1 MISLINFKK
10 IWRIQLNKLLSRGL
24 AGTDTELLSRFQAV
38 SAREALVM
46 MTAALAIG
54 LVCGILA
61 VGLNW
66 SVHSLRL
73 FITELDLGWRVIF
86 FPALGAGIAVF
97 LVRSLMQDSAGHG
110 VSDVIKAM
118 AMGSEALRRRMIYS
132 RFIGSLLTVGS
143 GGSTGLEG
151 PIVSIGGALGSAL
164 GRWLDMNE
172 RHKKLL
178 VGYGAAGAVAGI
190 FNAPLTGLIFSLE
203 IIVGEW
209 TYLTILPT
217 IIAAVSATE
226 VSRLIMGNKIA
237 FTQEIAGFSIVSL
250 LACFALGALTGIISI
265 LFARSLLLWE
275 KIFSKIS
282 LHLWIRA
289 TLGGLSVGV
298 LGYFMPEV
306 LSEGYSVTQ
315 VFLTDTI
322 RPELGFVLLFVLLKF
337 LACGITLGSGGV
349 GGVFAPSLVIGS
361 GVGLAFG
368 MILHLLPLNG
378 IAEDAAF
385 ALAGMAGMVAGVM
398 HGPLTGIFL
407 VMEATSGYSMILPL
421 MLTASSAMVVSSF
434 FEIGSVYTREL
445 IKQGSLIKRG
455 TDRYLLH
462 HLNIVDILDKDFI
475 TISENLLLRDFIDE
489 FKKARRNYFPVLNEE
504 KECVGVVFLD
514 DIRPHLFETNLYDLV
529 TMGSVMRNL
538 PVISL
543 NEPISAALD
552 KFETSKVWSLPV
564 VEGDRFLGMLS
575 KSTLFDHYR
584 RELQIQSI

>member
-1 MISLINFKK
+1 
-10 IWRIQLNKLLSRGL
+10 
-24 AGTDTELLSRFQAV
+24 
-38 SAREALVM
+38 
-46 MTAALAIG
+46 
-54 LVCGILA
+54 
-61 VGLNW
+61 
-66 SVHSLRL
+66 
-73 FITELDLGWRVIF
+73 
-86 FPALGAGIAVF
+86 
-97 LVRSLMQDSAGHG
+97 
-110 VSDVIKAM
+110 
-118 AMGSEALRRRMIYS
+118 MIYS
-132 RFIGSLLTVGS
+132 RFFGSLLTVGS

-203 IIVGEW
+203 IIIGEW

-237 FTQEIAGFSIVSL
+237 FTQEIAGFSIASL

-275 KIFSKIS
+275 KFFSKIS

-289 TLGGLSVGV
+289 AIGGLSVGV

-306 LSEGYSVTQ
+306 LSEGYSATQ

-378 IAEDAAF
+378 VAEDAAF

-434 FEIGSVYTREL
+434 FEIGSVYTQEL

-475 TISENLLLRDFIDE
+475 TIRENLLLRDFIDE

>member
-1 MISLINFKK
+1 MINFKK
-10 IWRIQLNKLLSRGL
+10 LWRRQLNKFLSRGL

-73 FITELDLGWRVIF
+73 FITELDLGWRAIF
-86 FPALGAGIAVF
+86 FPALGAGIAIF
-97 LVRSLMQDSAGHG
+97 LVRSLMHDSAGHG

-118 AMGSEALRRRMIYS
+118 VMGSEALRRRMIYS
-132 RFIGSLLTVGS
+132 RFFGSLLTVGS

-203 IIVGEW
+203 IIIGEW

-237 FTQEIAGFSIVSL
+237 FTQEIAGFSIASL
-250 LACFALGALTGIISI
+250 LACLALGALTGIISV

-306 LSEGYSVTQ
+306 LSEGYSATQ
-315 VFLTDTI
+315 VFLTGSI

-378 IAEDAAF
+378 VAEDAAF

-434 FEIGSVYTREL
+434 FEIGSVYTQEL

-475 TISENLLLRDFIDE
+475 TIRENLLLRDFIDE

-504 KECVGVVFLD
+504 NKCVGVVFLD

>member
-1 MISLINFKK
+1 
-10 IWRIQLNKLLSRGL
+10 
-24 AGTDTELLSRFQAV
+24 
-38 SAREALVM
+38 M

-73 FITELDLGWRVIF
+73 FITELDLGWRAIF
-86 FPALGAGIAVF
+86 FPALGAGIAIF
-97 LVRSLMQDSAGHG
+97 LVRSLMHDSAGHG

-118 AMGSEALRRRMIYS
+118 VMGSEALRRRMIYS
-132 RFIGSLLTVGS
+132 RFFGSLLTVGS

-203 IIVGEW
+203 IIIGEW

-237 FTQEIAGFSIVSL
+237 FTQEIAGFSIASL
-250 LACFALGALTGIISI
+250 LACFALGALTGIVSI

-275 KIFSKIS
+275 KFFSKIS

-289 TLGGLSVGV
+289 TIGGLSVGV
-298 LGYFMPEV
+298 IGYFMPEV
-306 LSEGYSVTQ
+306 LSEGYSTTQ

-378 IAEDAAF
+378 VAEDAAF

-434 FEIGSVYTREL
+434 FEIGSVYTQEL

-475 TISENLLLRDFIDE
+475 TIRENLLLRDFIDE

>member
-1 MISLINFKK
+1 MNNFKK
-10 IWRIQLNKLLSRGL
+10 HWQRKLNKFLSRGL
-24 AGTDTELLSRFQAV
+24 AGSDTDLLSRYQAV
-38 SAREALVM
+38 SAREAVVM

-54 LVCGILA
+54 LGCGVLA

-73 FITELDLGWRVIF
+73 FISDLDLGWRAIF

-97 LVRSLMQDSAGHG
+97 LVRSLMHDSAGHG
-110 VSDVIKAM
+110 VSDVIKAI
-118 AMGSEALRRRMIYS
+118 AMGSEGLRRRMIFS
-132 RFIGSLLTVGS
+132 RFFGSFLTVGS

-151 PIVSIGGALGSAL
+151 PIVSIGAALGSTL
-164 GRWLDMNE
+164 GRWLNMNE
-172 RHKKLL
+172 RHKTLL

-203 IIVGEW
+203 IIIGEW

-226 VSRLIMGNKIA
+226 LSRWITGNKIV
-237 FTQEIAGFSIVSL
+237 FFQEIAGFSLTSL
-250 LACFALGALTGIISI
+250 LACFVLGALTGVISI

-275 KIFSKIS
+275 KFFTKVS
-282 LHLWIRA
+282 LHHWIRA
-289 TLGGLSVGV
+289 AIGGLFVGTLGF
-298 LGYFMPEV
+298 FMPEV
-306 LSEGYSVTQ
+306 LSEGYSATQ
-315 VFLTDTI
+315 VFLTDSI
-322 RPELGFVLLFVLLKF
+322 RPELAFVLLFVLLKF
-337 LACGITLGSGGV
+337 LACGMTLGSGGI

-368 MILHLLPLNG
+368 MIMHSLPLDG
-378 IAEDAAF
+378 VAEAAAF

-407 VMEATSGYSMILPL
+407 VMEVTRGYSMILPL

-434 FEIGSVYTREL
+434 FEIGSVYTQDL

-462 HLNIVDILDKDFI
+462 HLNIGDILDKDFI
-475 TISENLLLRDFIDE
+475 TIREDLLLRNFIEE
-489 FKKARRNYFPVLNEE
+489 FKKARRNYFPVLN
-504 KECVGVVFLD
+504 KENKCVGVVFLD
-514 DIRPHLFETNLYDLV
+514 DIRPHLFDRSLYDLV

-538 PVISL
+538 PLISL

-552 KFETSKVWSLPV
+552 KFETSKAWSLPV
-564 VEGDRFLGMLS
+564 VEGDQFLGMLS

>member
-1 MISLINFKK
+1 
-10 IWRIQLNKLLSRGL
+10 
-24 AGTDTELLSRFQAV
+24 
-38 SAREALVM
+38 M
-46 MTAALAIG
+46 MTVALAIG
-54 LVCGILA
+54 LVCGTLA

-73 FITELDLGWRVIF
+73 FITELDLGWRAIF
-86 FPALGAGIAVF
+86 FPALGAGIAIF
-97 LVRSLMQDSAGHG
+97 LVRSLMHDSAGHG

-118 AMGSEALRRRMIYS
+118 VMGSEELRRRMIYS
-132 RFIGSLLTVGS
+132 RFFGSLLTVGS

-203 IIVGEW
+203 IIIGEW

-237 FTQEIAGFSIVSL
+237 FTQEIAGFSIASL

-275 KIFSKIS
+275 KFFSKIS

-289 TLGGLSVGV
+289 TIGGLSVGV
-298 LGYFMPEV
+298 IGYFMPEI
-306 LSEGYSVTQ
+306 LSEGYSTTQ

-378 IAEDAAF
+378 VAEDAAF

-475 TISENLLLRDFIDE
+475 TIRENLLLRDFIDE

>member
-1 MISLINFKK
+1 MNNFKK
-10 IWRIQLNKLLSRGL
+10 HWQRKLNKFLSRSLAGSDTDLLSRY
-24 AGTDTELLSRFQAV
+24 QAV
-38 SAREALVM
+38 SAREAVVM
-46 MTAALAIG
+46 MTVALVIG
-54 LVCGILA
+54 LGCGVLA

-73 FITELDLGWRVIF
+73 FISDLDLGWQAIF

-97 LVRSLMQDSAGHG
+97 FVRSLMHDSAGHG
-110 VSDVIKAM
+110 VSDVIKAI
-118 AMGSEALRRRMIYS
+118 AMGSEGLRRRMIFS
-132 RFIGSLLTVGS
+132 RFFGSFLTVGS

-151 PIVSIGGALGSAL
+151 PIVSIGAALGSTL
-164 GRWLDMNE
+164 GRWLNMNE

-203 IIVGEW
+203 IIIGEW

-226 VSRLIMGNKIA
+226 LSRWITGNKIA
-237 FTQEIAGFSIVSL
+237 FFQEIAGFSLTSL
-250 LACFALGALTGIISI
+250 LACFVLGAVTGVISI
-265 LFARSLLLWE
+265 LFSRSLLLWE
-275 KIFSKIS
+275 KFFTKVS
-282 LHLWIRA
+282 LHHWIRA
-289 TLGGLSVGV
+289 AIGGLFVGT

-306 LSEGYSVTQ
+306 LSEGYSATQ
-315 VFLTDTI
+315 VFLTDSI
-322 RPELGFVLLFVLLKF
+322 RPELAFVLLFVLLKF
-337 LACGITLGSGGV
+337 LACGMTLGSGGI

-368 MILHLLPLNG
+368 MIMHSLPLDG
-378 IAEDAAF
+378 VAEDAAF

-407 VMEATSGYSMILPL
+407 VMEVTRGYSMILPL

-434 FEIGSVYTREL
+434 FEIGSVYTQDL

-462 HLNIVDILDKDFI
+462 HLNIGDILDKDFI
-475 TISENLLLRDFIDE
+475 TIREDLLLRNFIEE
-489 FKKARRNYFPVLNEE
+489 FKKARRNYFPVLNNEN
-504 KECVGVVFLD
+504 KCVGVVFLD
-514 DIRPHLFETNLYDLV
+514 DIRPHLFDISLYDLV

-538 PVISL
+538 PLISL

-552 KFETSKVWSLPV
+552 KFETSKAWSLPV
-564 VEGDRFLGMLS
+564 VEGDQFLGMLS

>member
-1 MISLINFKK
+1 MM
-10 IWRIQLNKLLSRGL
+10 
-24 AGTDTELLSRFQAV
+24 TV
-38 SAREALVM
+38 ALV
-46 MTAALAIG
+46 IG
-54 LVCGILA
+54 LGCGVLA

-73 FITELDLGWRVIF
+73 FISDLDLGWQSIF

-97 LVRSLMQDSAGHG
+97 LVRSLMHDSAGHG
-110 VSDVIKAM
+110 VSDVIKAI
-118 AMGSEALRRRMIYS
+118 AMGSEGLRRRMIFS
-132 RFIGSLLTVGS
+132 RFFGSFLTVGS

-151 PIVSIGGALGSAL
+151 PIVSIGAALGSTL
-164 GRWLDMNE
+164 GRWLNMNE

-203 IIVGEW
+203 IIIGEW

-226 VSRLIMGNKIA
+226 LSRWITGNKIA
-237 FTQEIAGFSIVSL
+237 FFQEIAGFSLTSL
-250 LACFALGALTGIISI
+250 LACFVLGAVTGVISI
-265 LFARSLLLWE
+265 LFTRSLLLWE
-275 KIFSKIS
+275 KFFTKVS
-282 LHLWIRA
+282 LHHWIRA
-289 TLGGLSVGV
+289 AIGGLFVGT

-306 LSEGYSVTQ
+306 LSEGYSATQ
-315 VFLTDTI
+315 VFLTDSI
-322 RPELGFVLLFVLLKF
+322 RPELAFVLLFVLLKF
-337 LACGITLGSGGV
+337 LACGMTLGSGGI

-368 MILHLLPLNG
+368 MIMHSLPLDG
-378 IAEDAAF
+378 VAEDAAF

-407 VMEATSGYSMILPL
+407 VMEVTRGYSMILPL

-434 FEIGSVYTREL
+434 FEIGSVYTQDL

-462 HLNIVDILDKDFI
+462 HLNIGDILDKDFI
-475 TISENLLLRDFIDE
+475 TIREDLLLRNFIEE
-489 FKKARRNYFPVLNEE
+489 FKKARRNYFPVLNNEN
-504 KECVGVVFLD
+504 KCVGVVFLD
-514 DIRPHLFETNLYDLV
+514 DIRPHLFDISLYDLV

-538 PVISL
+538 PLISL

-552 KFETSKVWSLPV
+552 KFETSKAWSLPV
-564 VEGDRFLGMLS
+564 VEGDQFLGMLS

>member
-1 MISLINFKK
+1 MNNFKK
-10 IWRIQLNKLLSRGL
+10 HWQRKLNKFLSRGL
-24 AGTDTELLSRFQAV
+24 AGSDTDLLSRYQAV
-38 SAREALVM
+38 SAREAVVM

-54 LVCGILA
+54 LGCGVLA

-73 FITELDLGWRVIF
+73 FISDLDLGWRAIF

-97 LVRSLMQDSAGHG
+97 LVRSLMHDSAGHG
-110 VSDVIKAM
+110 VSDVIKAI
-118 AMGSEALRRRMIYS
+118 AMGSEGLRRRMIFS
-132 RFIGSLLTVGS
+132 RFFGSFLTVGS

-151 PIVSIGGALGSAL
+151 PIVSIGAALGSTL
-164 GRWLDMNE
+164 GRWLNMNE

-203 IIVGEW
+203 IIIGEW

-226 VSRLIMGNKIA
+226 LSRWITGNKIA
-237 FTQEIAGFSIVSL
+237 FFQEIAGFSLTSL
-250 LACFALGALTGIISI
+250 LACFVLGALTGVISI

-275 KIFSKIS
+275 KFFTKVS
-282 LHLWIRA
+282 LHHWIRA
-289 TLGGLSVGV
+289 AIGGLFVGTLGF
-298 LGYFMPEV
+298 FMPEV
-306 LSEGYSVTQ
+306 LSEGYSATQ
-315 VFLTDTI
+315 VFLTDSI
-322 RPELGFVLLFVLLKF
+322 RPELAFVLLFVLLKF
-337 LACGITLGSGGV
+337 LACGMTLGSGGI

-368 MILHLLPLNG
+368 MIMHSLPLDG
-378 IAEDAAF
+378 VAEDAAF

-407 VMEATSGYSMILPL
+407 VMEVTRGYSMILPL

-434 FEIGSVYTREL
+434 FEIGSVYTQDL

-462 HLNIVDILDKDFI
+462 HLNIGDILDKDFI
-475 TISENLLLRDFIDE
+475 TIREDLLLRNFIEE
-489 FKKARRNYFPVLNEE
+489 FKKARRNYFPVLNKE
-504 KECVGVVFLD
+504 KKCVGVVFLD
-514 DIRPHLFETNLYDLV
+514 DIRPHLFDRSLYDLV

-538 PVISL
+538 PLISL

-552 KFETSKVWSLPV
+552 KFETSKAWSLPV
-564 VEGDRFLGMLS
+564 VEGDQFLGMLS

>member
-1 MISLINFKK
+1 
-10 IWRIQLNKLLSRGL
+10 
-24 AGTDTELLSRFQAV
+24 
-38 SAREALVM
+38 
-46 MTAALAIG
+46 
-54 LVCGILA
+54 
-61 VGLNW
+61 
-66 SVHSLRL
+66 
-73 FITELDLGWRVIF
+73 
-86 FPALGAGIAVF
+86 
-97 LVRSLMQDSAGHG
+97 
-110 VSDVIKAM
+110 
-118 AMGSEALRRRMIYS
+118 
-132 RFIGSLLTVGS
+132 
-143 GGSTGLEG
+143 
-151 PIVSIGGALGSAL
+151 
-164 GRWLDMNE
+164 
-172 RHKKLL
+172 
-178 VGYGAAGAVAGI
+178 
-190 FNAPLTGLIFSLE
+190 
-203 IIVGEW
+203 
-209 TYLTILPT
+209 
-217 IIAAVSATE
+217 
-226 VSRLIMGNKIA
+226 
-237 FTQEIAGFSIVSL
+237 
-250 LACFALGALTGIISI
+250 
-265 LFARSLLLWE
+265 
-275 KIFSKIS
+275 
-282 LHLWIRA
+282 
-289 TLGGLSVGV
+289 
-298 LGYFMPEV
+298 
-306 LSEGYSVTQ
+306 VTQ
-315 VFLTDTI
+315 VFLTDTV

-434 FEIGSVYTREL
+434 FEVGSVYTQEL

-475 TISENLLLRDFIDE
+475 TIRENLLLRDFIDE

-543 NEPISAALD
+543 NEPINAALD
-552 KFETSKVWSLPV
+552 KFETSRVWSLPV

>member
-1 MISLINFKK
+1 LNNFKK
-10 IWRIQLNKLLSRGL
+10 HWQRKLNKFLSRGL
-24 AGTDTELLSRFQAV
+24 AGSDTDLLSRYQAV
-38 SAREALVM
+38 SAREAVVM
-46 MTAALAIG
+46 MTVALVIG
-54 LVCGILA
+54 LGCGVLA

-73 FITELDLGWRVIF
+73 FISDLDLGWRSIF

-97 LVRSLMQDSAGHG
+97 LVRSLMHDSAGHG
-110 VSDVIKAM
+110 VSDVIKAI
-118 AMGSEALRRRMIYS
+118 AIGSEGLRRRMIFS
-132 RFIGSLLTVGS
+132 RFFGSFLTVGS

-151 PIVSIGGALGSAL
+151 PIVSIGAALGSTL
-164 GRWLDMNE
+164 GRWLNMNE

-203 IIVGEW
+203 IIIGEW

-226 VSRLIMGNKIA
+226 LSRWITGNKIA
-237 FTQEIAGFSIVSL
+237 FFQEIAGFSLTSL
-250 LACFALGALTGIISI
+250 LACFVLGALTGVISI
-265 LFARSLLLWE
+265 LFTRSLLLWE
-275 KIFSKIS
+275 KFFTKVS
-282 LHLWIRA
+282 LHHWIRA
-289 TLGGLSVGV
+289 AIGGLFVGTLGF
-298 LGYFMPEV
+298 FMPEV
-306 LSEGYSVTQ
+306 LSEGYSATQ
-315 VFLTDTI
+315 VFLTDSI
-322 RPELGFVLLFVLLKF
+322 RPELAFVLLFVLLKF
-337 LACGITLGSGGV
+337 LACGMTLGSGGI

-368 MILHLLPLNG
+368 MIMHSLPLDG
-378 IAEDAAF
+378 VAEDAAF

-407 VMEATSGYSMILPL
+407 VMEVTRGYSMILPL

-434 FEIGSVYTREL
+434 FEIGSVYTQDL

-462 HLNIVDILDKDFI
+462 HLNIGDILDKDFI
-475 TISENLLLRDFIDE
+475 TIREDLLLRNFIEE
-489 FKKARRNYFPVLNEE
+489 FKKARRNYFPVLNKE
-504 KECVGVVFLD
+504 KKCVGVVFLD
-514 DIRPHLFETNLYDLV
+514 DIRPHLFDRSLYDLV

-538 PVISL
+538 PLISL

-552 KFETSKVWSLPV
+552 KFETSKAWSLPV
-564 VEGDRFLGMLS
+564 VEGDQFLGMLS

>member
-1 MISLINFKK
+1 MINFKK
-10 IWRIQLNKLLSRGL
+10 LWRRQLNKFLSRGL

-73 FITELDLGWRVIF
+73 FITELDLGWRAIF
-86 FPALGAGIAVF
+86 FPALGAGIAIF
-97 LVRSLMQDSAGHG
+97 LVRSLMHDSAGHG

-132 RFIGSLLTVGS
+132 RFFGSLLTVGS

-203 IIVGEW
+203 IIIGEW

-237 FTQEIAGFSIVSL
+237 FTQEIAGFSIASL

-275 KIFSKIS
+275 KFFSKIS

-289 TLGGLSVGV
+289 TIGGLSVGV

-306 LSEGYSVTQ
+306 LSEGYSTTQ

-378 IAEDAAF
+378 VAEDAAF

-434 FEIGSVYTREL
+434 FEIGSVYTQEL

-475 TISENLLLRDFIDE
+475 TIRENLLLRDFIDE

>member
-1 MISLINFKK
+1 M
-10 IWRIQLNKLLSRGL
+10 
-24 AGTDTELLSRFQAV
+24 
-38 SAREALVM
+38 
-46 MTAALAIG
+46 
-54 LVCGILA
+54 
-61 VGLNW
+61 
-66 SVHSLRL
+66 
-73 FITELDLGWRVIF
+73 
-86 FPALGAGIAVF
+86 
-97 LVRSLMQDSAGHG
+97 
-110 VSDVIKAM
+110 
-118 AMGSEALRRRMIYS
+118 
-132 RFIGSLLTVGS
+132 
-143 GGSTGLEG
+143 
-151 PIVSIGGALGSAL
+151 
-164 GRWLDMNE
+164 
-172 RHKKLL
+172 
-178 VGYGAAGAVAGI
+178 
-190 FNAPLTGLIFSLE
+190 
-203 IIVGEW
+203 
-209 TYLTILPT
+209 
-217 IIAAVSATE
+217 
-226 VSRLIMGNKIA
+226 
-237 FTQEIAGFSIVSL
+237 
-250 LACFALGALTGIISI
+250 
-265 LFARSLLLWE
+265 
-275 KIFSKIS
+275 
-282 LHLWIRA
+282 
-289 TLGGLSVGV
+289 GV

-306 LSEGYSVTQ
+306 LSEGYSATQ

-349 GGVFAPSLVIGS
+349 GGVFAPCLVIGS

-434 FEIGSVYTREL
+434 FEIGSVYTQEL

-475 TISENLLLRDFIDE
+475 TIRENLLLRDFIDE

-543 NEPISAALD
+543 NEPISVALD

>member
-1 MISLINFKK
+1 MINFKK
-10 IWRIQLNKLLSRGL
+10 LWRIQLNKLLSRGL
-24 AGTDTELLSRFQAV
+24 AGTDAELLSRFQAV

-73 FITELDLGWRVIF
+73 FITELDLGWRAIF
-86 FPALGAGIAVF
+86 FPALGAGIAIF
-97 LVRSLMQDSAGHG
+97 LVRSLMHDSAGHG

-132 RFIGSLLTVGS
+132 RFFGSLLTVGS

-203 IIVGEW
+203 IIIGEW

-237 FTQEIAGFSIVSL
+237 FTQEIAGFSIASL

-275 KIFSKIS
+275 KFFSKIS

-289 TLGGLSVGV
+289 TIGGLSVGV

-434 FEIGSVYTREL
+434 FEIGSVYTQEL

-475 TISENLLLRDFIDE
+475 TIRENLLLRDFIDE

>member
-1 MISLINFKK
+1 MNNFKK
-10 IWRIQLNKLLSRGL
+10 HWQRKLNKFLSRGL
-24 AGTDTELLSRFQAV
+24 AGSDTDLLSRYQAV
-38 SAREALVM
+38 SAREAVVM

-54 LVCGILA
+54 LGCGVLA

-73 FITELDLGWRVIF
+73 FISDLDLGWRVVF

-97 LVRSLMQDSAGHG
+97 LVRSLMHDSAGHG
-110 VSDVIKAM
+110 VSDVIKAI
-118 AMGSEALRRRMIYS
+118 AMGSEGLRRRMIFS
-132 RFIGSLLTVGS
+132 RFFGSFLTVGS

-151 PIVSIGGALGSAL
+151 PIVCIGAALGSTL
-164 GRWLDMNE
+164 GRWLNMNE

-203 IIVGEW
+203 IIIGEW

-226 VSRLIMGNKIA
+226 LSRWITGNKIA
-237 FTQEIAGFSIVSL
+237 FFQEIAGFSLTSL
-250 LACFALGALTGIISI
+250 LACFVLGALTGVISI

-275 KIFSKIS
+275 KFFTKVS
-282 LHLWIRA
+282 LHHSIRA
-289 TLGGLSVGV
+289 AIGGLFVGTLGF
-298 LGYFMPEV
+298 FMPEV
-306 LSEGYSVTQ
+306 LSEGYSATQ
-315 VFLTDTI
+315 VFLTDSI
-322 RPELGFVLLFVLLKF
+322 RPELAFVLLFVLLKF
-337 LACGITLGSGGV
+337 LACGMTLGSGGI

-368 MILHLLPLNG
+368 MIMHSLPLDG
-378 IAEDAAF
+378 VAEDAAF

-407 VMEATSGYSMILPL
+407 VMEVTRGYSMILPL

-434 FEIGSVYTREL
+434 FEIGSVYTQDL

-462 HLNIVDILDKDFI
+462 HLNIGDILDKDFI
-475 TISENLLLRDFIDE
+475 TIREDMLLRNFIEE
-489 FKKARRNYFPVLNEE
+489 FKKARRNYFPVLN
-504 KECVGVVFLD
+504 KENKCVGVVFLD
-514 DIRPHLFETNLYDLV
+514 DIRPHLFDRSLYDLV
-529 TMGSVMRNL
+529 TMGSVMCNL
-538 PVISL
+538 PLISL
-543 NEPISAALD
+543 NEPVSAALD
-552 KFETSKVWSLPV
+552 KFETSKAWSLPV
-564 VEGDRFLGMLS
+564 VEGDKFLGMLS

>member
-1 MISLINFKK
+1 MINFKK
-10 IWRIQLNKLLSRGL
+10 LWRRQLNKFLSRGL
-24 AGTDTELLSRFQAV
+24 AGTDAELLSRFQAG

-73 FITELDLGWRVIF
+73 FITELDLGWRAIF
-86 FPALGAGIAVF
+86 FPALGAGIAIF
-97 LVRSLMQDSAGHG
+97 LVRSLMHDSAGHG

-118 AMGSEALRRRMIYS
+118 AMGSETLRRRMIYS
-132 RFIGSLLTVGS
+132 RFFGSLLTVGS

-203 IIVGEW
+203 IIIGEW

-237 FTQEIAGFSIVSL
+237 FTQEIAGFSIASL

-275 KIFSKIS
+275 KFFSKIS

-289 TLGGLSVGV
+289 TIGGLSVGV
-298 LGYFMPEV
+298 IGYFMPEI
-306 LSEGYSVTQ
+306 LSEGYSTTQ

-378 IAEDAAF
+378 VAEDAAF

-434 FEIGSVYTREL
+434 FEIGSVYTQEL

-475 TISENLLLRDFIDE
+475 TIRENLLLRDFIDE

>member
-1 MISLINFKK
+1 
-10 IWRIQLNKLLSRGL
+10 
-24 AGTDTELLSRFQAV
+24 
-38 SAREALVM
+38 M

-54 LVCGILA
+54 LGCGVLA

-73 FITELDLGWRVIF
+73 FISDLDLGWRVIF

-110 VSDVIKAM
+110 VSDVIKAI
-118 AMGSEALRRRMIYS
+118 AMGSEGLRRRMIFS
-132 RFIGSLLTVGS
+132 RFFGSFLTVGS

-151 PIVSIGGALGSAL
+151 PIVSIGAALGSTL
-164 GRWLDMNE
+164 GRWLNMNE

-203 IIVGEW
+203 IIIGEW

-226 VSRLIMGNKIA
+226 LSRWITGNKIA
-237 FTQEIAGFSIVSL
+237 FFQEIAGFSLTSL
-250 LACFALGALTGIISI
+250 LACFVLGALTGVISI
-265 LFARSLLLWE
+265 LFTRSLLLWE
-275 KIFSKIS
+275 KFFTKVS
-282 LHLWIRA
+282 LHHWIRA
-289 TLGGLSVGV
+289 AIGGLLVGTLGF
-298 LGYFMPEV
+298 FMPEV
-306 LSEGYSVTQ
+306 LSEGYSATQ
-315 VFLTDTI
+315 VFLTDSI
-322 RPELGFVLLFVLLKF
+322 RPELAFVLLFVLLKF
-337 LACGITLGSGGV
+337 LACGMTLVSGGI

-368 MILHLLPLNG
+368 MIMHSLPLDG
-378 IAEDAAF
+378 VAEDAAF

-407 VMEATSGYSMILPL
+407 VMEVTRGYSMILPL

-434 FEIGSVYTREL
+434 FEIGSVYTQDL

-462 HLNIVDILDKDFI
+462 HLNIGDILDKDFI
-475 TISENLLLRDFIDE
+475 TIREDLLLRNFIEE
-489 FKKARRNYFPVLNEE
+489 FKKTRRNYFPVLNKE
-504 KECVGVVFLD
+504 KKCVGVVFLD
-514 DIRPHLFETNLYDLV
+514 AIRPHLFDRSLYDLV

-538 PVISL
+538 PLISL

-552 KFETSKVWSLPV
+552 KFETSKAWSLPV
-564 VEGDRFLGMLS
+564 VEGDQFLGMLS

>member
-1 MISLINFKK
+1 MINFKK
-10 IWRIQLNKLLSRGL
+10 LWRRQLNKFLSRGL
-24 AGTDTELLSRFQAV
+24 AGTDAELLSRFQAV

-73 FITELDLGWRVIF
+73 FITELDLGWRAIF
-86 FPALGAGIAVF
+86 FPALGAGIAIF
-97 LVRSLMQDSAGHG
+97 LVRSLMHDSAGHG

-118 AMGSEALRRRMIYS
+118 AMGSETLRRRMIYS
-132 RFIGSLLTVGS
+132 RFFGSLLTVGS

-203 IIVGEW
+203 IIIGEW

-237 FTQEIAGFSIVSL
+237 FIHEIAGFSITSL

-275 KIFSKIS
+275 KFFSKIS

-289 TLGGLSVGV
+289 TIGGLTVGV
-298 LGYFMPEV
+298 IGYFMPEV
-306 LSEGYSVTQ
+306 LSEGYSTTQ

-434 FEIGSVYTREL
+434 FEIGSVYTQEL

-475 TISENLLLRDFIDE
+475 TIRENLLLRDFIDE

-564 VEGDRFLGMLS
+564 VDGDRFLGMLS

>member
-1 MISLINFKK
+1 MINFKK
-10 IWRIQLNKLLSRGL
+10 LWRRQLNKFLSRGL

-73 FITELDLGWRVIF
+73 FITELDLGWRAIF
-86 FPALGAGIAVF
+86 FPALGAGIAIF
-97 LVRSLMQDSAGHG
+97 LVRSLMHDSAGHG

-132 RFIGSLLTVGS
+132 RFFGSLLTVGS

-203 IIVGEW
+203 IIIGEW

-237 FTQEIAGFSIVSL
+237 FTQEIAGFSIASL

-275 KIFSKIS
+275 KFFSKIS

-289 TLGGLSVGV
+289 TIGGLSVGV

-306 LSEGYSVTQ
+306 LSEGYSTTQ

-434 FEIGSVYTREL
+434 FEIGSVYTQEL

-475 TISENLLLRDFIDE
+475 TIRENLLLRDFIDE

-552 KFETSKVWSLPV
+552 KFETSKAWSLPV

>member
-1 MISLINFKK
+1 MINFKK
-10 IWRIQLNKLLSRGL
+10 LWRRQLNKFLSRGL
-24 AGTDTELLSRFQAV
+24 AGTDAELLSRFQAV

-73 FITELDLGWRVIF
+73 FITELDLGWRAIF
-86 FPALGAGIAVF
+86 FPALGAGIAIF
-97 LVRSLMQDSAGHG
+97 LVRSLMHDSAGHG

-132 RFIGSLLTVGS
+132 RFFGSLLTVGS

-203 IIVGEW
+203 IIIGEW

-237 FTQEIAGFSIVSL
+237 FTQEIAGFSIASL

-275 KIFSKIS
+275 KFFSKIS

-289 TLGGLSVGV
+289 TIGGLSVGV
-298 LGYFMPEV
+298 IGYFMPEV

-378 IAEDAAF
+378 VAEDAAF

-434 FEIGSVYTREL
+434 FEIGSVYTQEL

-475 TISENLLLRDFIDE
+475 TIRENLLLRDFIDE

>member
-1 MISLINFKK
+1 MINFKK
-10 IWRIQLNKLLSRGL
+10 LWRRQLNKFLSRGL
-24 AGTDTELLSRFQAV
+24 AGTDAELLSRFQAV

-73 FITELDLGWRVIF
+73 FITELDLGWRAIF
-86 FPALGAGIAVF
+86 FPALGAGIAIF
-97 LVRSLMQDSAGHG
+97 LVRSLMHDSAGHG

-118 AMGSEALRRRMIYS
+118 VMGSEALRRRMIYS
-132 RFIGSLLTVGS
+132 RFFGSLLTVGS

-203 IIVGEW
+203 IIIGEW

-275 KIFSKIS
+275 KFFSKIS

-289 TLGGLSVGV
+289 TIGGLSVGV

-434 FEIGSVYTREL
+434 FEIGSVYTQEL

-475 TISENLLLRDFIDE
+475 TIRENLLLRDFIDE

>member
-1 MISLINFKK
+1 MINFKK
-10 IWRIQLNKLLSRGL
+10 LWRRQLNKFLSRGL
-24 AGTDTELLSRFQAV
+24 AGTDAELLSRFQAV

-73 FITELDLGWRVIF
+73 FITELDLGWRAIF
-86 FPALGAGIAVF
+86 FPALGAGIAIF
-97 LVRSLMQDSAGHG
+97 LVRSLMHDSAGHG
-110 VSDVIKAM
+110 VSDVIKAI
-118 AMGSEALRRRMIYS
+118 AMGSEVLKRRMIYS
-132 RFIGSLLTVGS
+132 RFFGSLLTVGS

-203 IIVGEW
+203 IIIGEW

-275 KIFSKIS
+275 KFFSKIS

-289 TLGGLSVGV
+289 TIGGLSVGV

-306 LSEGYSVTQ
+306 LSEGYSATQ

-434 FEIGSVYTREL
+434 FEIGSVYTQEL

-475 TISENLLLRDFIDE
+475 TIRENLLLRDFIDE

>member
-1 MISLINFKK
+1 MINFKK
-10 IWRIQLNKLLSRGL
+10 LWRRQLNKFLSRGL

-73 FITELDLGWRVIF
+73 FITELDLGWRAIF
-86 FPALGAGIAVF
+86 FPALGAGIAIF
-97 LVRSLMQDSAGHG
+97 LVRSLMHDSAGHG

-118 AMGSEALRRRMIYS
+118 AMGSETLRRRMIYS
-132 RFIGSLLTVGS
+132 RFFGSLLTVGS

-151 PIVSIGGALGSAL
+151 PIVSIGGAFGSAL

-203 IIVGEW
+203 IIIGEW

-275 KIFSKIS
+275 KFFSKIS

-289 TLGGLSVGV
+289 TIGGLSVGV

-315 VFLTDTI
+315 AFLTDTI

-337 LACGITLGSGGV
+337 IACGITLGSGGV

-407 VMEATSGYSMILPL
+407 VMESTSGYSMILPL

-434 FEIGSVYTREL
+434 FEIGSVYTQEL

-475 TISENLLLRDFIDE
+475 TIRENLLLRDFVDE

-564 VEGDRFLGMLS
+564 VDGDRFLGMLS

>member
-1 MISLINFKK
+1 LKNFKK
-10 IWRIQLNKLLSRGL
+10 IWRRQLNKFLSRGFVGND
-24 AGTDTELLSRFQAV
+24 ANLLSRFQAV
-38 SAREALVM
+38 SAREAVVM
-46 MTAALAIG
+46 MTAALGIG
-54 LVCGILA
+54 LICGILA

-66 SVHSLRL
+66 SVHNLRL
-73 FITELDLGWRVIF
+73 FIAELDLGWRSIF
-86 FPALGAGIAVF
+86 FPSIGAGIAIF
-97 LVRSLMQDSAGHG
+97 LVRHLMHDNDGHG
-110 VSDVIKAM
+110 VSSVIKAI
-118 AMGSEALRRRMIYS
+118 AMGSGTLRRRMIYS
-132 RFIGSLLTVGS
+132 RFFGSFLTVGS

-151 PIVSIGGALGSAL
+151 PIVSIGGAVGSAL
-164 GRWLDMNE
+164 GRWLAMNE

-203 IIVGEW
+203 IIIGEW

-226 VSRLIMGNKIA
+226 VSRWIMGNKIA
-237 FTQEIAGFSIVSL
+237 FVQEIAGFSITSL
-250 LACFALGALTGIISI
+250 IACIALGALTGVISI
-265 LFARSLLLWE
+265 LFVRSLHVWE
-275 KIFSKIS
+275 KFFAKIS
-282 LHLWIRA
+282 LQPWIRA
-289 TLGGLSVGV
+289 TIGGLFVGV
-298 LGYFMPEV
+298 LGFYMPEV

-315 VFLTDTI
+315 SFLTDSI
-322 RPELGFVLLFVLLKF
+322 RPELGIILLFVLLKF
-337 LACGITLGSGGV
+337 LACGITLGSGGI

-368 MILHLLPLNG
+368 MILHLIQLDG

-407 VMEATSGYSMILPL
+407 VMEVTRGYSMILPL

-434 FEIGSVYTREL
+434 FEIGSVYTQDL

-462 HLNIVDILDKDFI
+462 HLNIRDILDKDFI
-475 TISENLLLRDFIDE
+475 TIQEGLLLRDFIEE
-489 FKKARRNYFPVLNEE
+489 FKRSRRNYFPVLDAE
-504 KECVGVVFLD
+504 KQCVGVVFLD
-514 DIRPHLFETNLYDLV
+514 DIRPYLFDTSLYDLV

-538 PVISL
+538 PMINL
-543 NEPISAALD
+543 NEPINVALN
-552 KFETSKVWSLPV
+552 KFETSKAWSLPV
-564 VEGDRFLGMLS
+564 IEGTIFLGMLS

-584 RELQIQSI
+584 RELQIQAI

>member
-1 MISLINFKK
+1 MINFKK
-10 IWRIQLNKLLSRGL
+10 LWRRQLNKFLSRGL
-24 AGTDTELLSRFQAV
+24 AGTDAELLSRFQAV

-73 FITELDLGWRVIF
+73 FITELDLGWCAIF
-86 FPALGAGIAVF
+86 FPALGAGIAIF
-97 LVRSLMQDSAGHG
+97 LVRSLMHDSAGHG

-132 RFIGSLLTVGS
+132 RFFGSLLTVGS

-203 IIVGEW
+203 IIIGEW

-237 FTQEIAGFSIVSL
+237 FTQEIAGFSIASL

-275 KIFSKIS
+275 KFFSKIS

-289 TLGGLSVGV
+289 TIGGLSVGV

-306 LSEGYSVTQ
+306 LSEGYSTTQ

-378 IAEDAAF
+378 VAEDAAF

-475 TISENLLLRDFIDE
+475 TIRENLLLRDFIDE

>member
-1 MISLINFKK
+1 MINFKK
-10 IWRIQLNKLLSRGL
+10 LWRRQLNKFLSRGL

-46 MTAALAIG
+46 MTVALAIG

-73 FITELDLGWRVIF
+73 FITELDLGWLAIF
-86 FPALGAGIAVF
+86 FPALGAGIAIF
-97 LVRSLMQDSAGHG
+97 LVRSLMHDSAGHG

-132 RFIGSLLTVGS
+132 RFFGSLLTVGS

-203 IIVGEW
+203 IIIGEW

-237 FTQEIAGFSIVSL
+237 FTQEIAGFSIASL

-275 KIFSKIS
+275 KFFSKIS

-289 TLGGLSVGV
+289 TIGGLSVGI

-475 TISENLLLRDFIDE
+475 TIRENLLLRDFIDE

-564 VEGDRFLGMLS
+564 VDGDRFLGMLS

>member
-1 MISLINFKK
+1 MINFKK
-10 IWRIQLNKLLSRGL
+10 IWRRQLNKFLSRGFVDSE
-24 AGTDTELLSRFQAV
+24 ADLLSRFQAV
-38 SAREALVM
+38 SAREAVVM
-46 MTAALAIG
+46 MMAALGIG

-61 VGLNW
+61 VSLNW
-66 SVHSLRL
+66 SVHTLRL
-73 FITELDLGWRVIF
+73 FIAGLDLGWRSIF

-97 LVRSLMQDSAGHG
+97 FVRYLMHDNEGHG
-110 VSDVIKAM
+110 VSSVIKAI
-118 AMGSEALRRRMIYS
+118 AMGSGTLRRRMIYS
-132 RFIGSLLTVGS
+132 RFFGSFLTVGS

-151 PIVSIGGALGSAL
+151 PIVSIGGAMGSTL

-203 IIVGEW
+203 IIIGEW

-226 VSRLIMGNKIA
+226 VSRWIMGNKIA
-237 FTQEIAGFSIVSL
+237 FYQEIAGFSITSL
-250 LACFALGALTGIISI
+250 IACFALGALTGVISI
-265 LFARSLLLWE
+265 LFVRSLHIWE
-275 KIFSKIS
+275 KFFAKIS
-282 LHLWIRA
+282 LHLWVRA
-289 TLGGLSVGV
+289 AIGGLSVGV
-298 LGYFMPEV
+298 LGYYMPEV

-315 VFLTDTI
+315 SFLTDSI
-322 RPELGFVLLFVLLKF
+322 RPELGFILLFVLLKF
-337 LACGITLGSGGV
+337 LACGLTLGSGGV

-368 MILHLLPLNG
+368 MILHLLPLDG
-378 IAEDAAF
+378 VAEDAAF

-407 VMEATSGYSMILPL
+407 VMEATRGYSMILPL

-434 FEIGSVYTREL
+434 FEIGSVYTQDL

-462 HLNIVDILDKDFI
+462 HLNIRDILDKDFI
-475 TISENLLLRDFIDE
+475 TIPEGLLLRDFIDE
-489 FKKARRNYFPVLNEE
+489 FKRARRNYFPVLDAEE
-504 KECVGVVFLD
+504 QCVGVVFLD
-514 DIRPHLFETNLYDLV
+514 DIRPHLFDTSLYDLV

-538 PVISL
+538 PIINL
-543 NEPISAALD
+543 NEPINVALD
-552 KFETSKVWSLPV
+552 KFETSKAWSLPV
-564 VEGDRFLGMLS
+564 VEGKIFLGMLS

-584 RELQIQSI
+584 RELQIQAI

>member
-1 MISLINFKK
+1 MINFKK
-10 IWRIQLNKLLSRGL
+10 LWRRQLNKFLSRGL
-24 AGTDTELLSRFQAV
+24 AGTDAELLSRFQAV

-46 MTAALAIG
+46 MTAALVIG
-54 LVCGILA
+54 LGCGILA

-73 FITELDLGWRVIF
+73 FITELDLGWYAIF
-86 FPALGAGIAVF
+86 FPALGAGIAIF
-97 LVRSLMQDSAGHG
+97 LVRSLMHDSAGHG

-118 AMGSEALRRRMIYS
+118 AMGSETLRRRMIYS
-132 RFIGSLLTVGS
+132 RFFGSLLTVGS

-203 IIVGEW
+203 IIIGEW

-237 FTQEIAGFSIVSL
+237 FIQEIAGFSIASL

-289 TLGGLSVGV
+289 TIGGLSVGV
-298 LGYFMPEV
+298 IGYFMPEV
-306 LSEGYSVTQ
+306 LSEGYSTTQ

-378 IAEDAAF
+378 VAEDAAF

-434 FEIGSVYTREL
+434 FEIGSVYTQEL

-475 TISENLLLRDFIDE
+475 TIRENLLLRDFIDE

>member
-1 MISLINFKK
+1 
-10 IWRIQLNKLLSRGL
+10 
-24 AGTDTELLSRFQAV
+24 
-38 SAREALVM
+38 M

-54 LVCGILA
+54 LVCGLLA

-73 FITELDLGWRVIF
+73 FITELDLGWRAIF
-86 FPALGAGIAVF
+86 FPALGAGIAIF
-97 LVRSLMQDSAGHG
+97 LVRSLMNDSAGHG

-118 AMGSEALRRRMIYS
+118 AMGSETLRRRMIYS
-132 RFIGSLLTVGS
+132 RFFGSLLTVGS

-203 IIVGEW
+203 IIIGEW

-237 FTQEIAGFSIVSL
+237 FTQEIAGFSITSL

-275 KIFSKIS
+275 KFFSKIS

-289 TLGGLSVGV
+289 TIGGLSVGV
-298 LGYFMPEV
+298 IGYFMPEI
-306 LSEGYSVTQ
+306 LSEGYSTTQ

-322 RPELGFVLLFVLLKF
+322 RPEISFVLLFVLLKF

-349 GGVFAPSLVIGS
+349 GGVFAPCLVIGS

-434 FEIGSVYTREL
+434 FEIGSVYTQEL

-462 HLNIVDILDKDFI
+462 HLNIVDILDKDFV

-489 FKKARRNYFPVLNEE
+489 FKKARRNYFPVLNDE

-543 NEPISAALD
+543 NEPINAALD

-564 VEGDRFLGMLS
+564 VDGNRFLGMLS

>member
-1 MISLINFKK
+1 MINFKK
-10 IWRIQLNKLLSRGL
+10 LWQRQLNKFLSRGL
-24 AGTDTELLSRFQAV
+24 TGTETDLLSRFQAV
-38 SAREALVM
+38 SAREAMVM

-54 LVCGILA
+54 LVCGIIA

-73 FITELDLGWRVIF
+73 FITELELGWGAIF
-86 FPALGAGIAVF
+86 FPALGAGIAVY
-97 LVRSLMQDSAGHG
+97 LVRYIMHDYSEHG

-118 AMGSEALRRRMIYS
+118 AIGSEALKRRMIYS
-132 RFIGSLLTVGS
+132 RFFGSFLTVGS

-203 IIVGEW
+203 IIIGEW

-226 VSRLIMGNKIA
+226 VSRQIMGNKIA
-237 FTQEIAGFSIVSL
+237 FTQEIAGFSITSL

-265 LFARSLLLWE
+265 LFARSLILW
-275 KIFSKIS
+275 KKFFTKIS

-289 TLGGLSVGV
+289 AIGGLSVGV

-306 LSEGYSVTQ
+306 LSEGYSATQ
-315 VFLTDTI
+315 VFLTGTI
-322 RPELGFVLLFVLLKF
+322 RPELGFLLLFVLLKF
-337 LACGITLGSGGV
+337 LACGMTLGSGGV

-361 GVGLAFG
+361 GIGLAFG

-378 IAEDAAF
+378 VAEEAAF

-407 VMEATSGYSMILPL
+407 VMESTSGYSMILPL

-434 FEIGSVYTREL
+434 FEIGSVYTQDL
-445 IKQGSLIKRG
+445 IRQGSLIKRG

-475 TISENLLLRDFIDE
+475 TIRANLLLRDFIDE
-489 FKKARRNYFPVLNEE
+489 FKKAHRNYFPVLNQEE
-504 KECVGVVFLD
+504 QCVGVVFLD

-543 NEPISAALD
+543 NEPISSALD

-564 VEGDRFLGMLS
+564 VDGDRFLGMLS

-584 RELQIQSI
+584 RELQIQSN

>member
-1 MISLINFKK
+1 MNNFKK
-10 IWRIQLNKLLSRGL
+10 HWQRKLNKFLSRGL
-24 AGTDTELLSRFQAV
+24 AGSDTDLLSRYQAV
-38 SAREALVM
+38 SAREAVVM

-54 LVCGILA
+54 LGCGVLA

-73 FITELDLGWRVIF
+73 FISDLDLGWRAIF

-110 VSDVIKAM
+110 VSDVIKAI
-118 AMGSEALRRRMIYS
+118 AMGSEGLRRRMIFS
-132 RFIGSLLTVGS
+132 RFFGSFLTVGS

-151 PIVSIGGALGSAL
+151 PIVSIGAALGSTL
-164 GRWLDMNE
+164 GRWLNMNE

-203 IIVGEW
+203 IIIGEW

-226 VSRLIMGNKIA
+226 LSRWITGNKIA
-237 FTQEIAGFSIVSL
+237 FFQEIAGFSLTSL
-250 LACFALGALTGIISI
+250 LACFVLGALTGVISI

-275 KIFSKIS
+275 KFFTKVS
-282 LHLWIRA
+282 LHHWIRA
-289 TLGGLSVGV
+289 AIGGLLVGTLGF
-298 LGYFMPEV
+298 FMPEV
-306 LSEGYSVTQ
+306 LSEGYSATQ
-315 VFLTDTI
+315 VFLTDSI
-322 RPELGFVLLFVLLKF
+322 RPELAFVLLFVLLKF
-337 LACGITLGSGGV
+337 LACGMTLGSGGI

-368 MILHLLPLNG
+368 MIMHSLPLDG
-378 IAEDAAF
+378 VAEDAAF

-407 VMEATSGYSMILPL
+407 VMEVTRGYSMILPL

-434 FEIGSVYTREL
+434 FEIGSVYTQDL

-462 HLNIVDILDKDFI
+462 HLNIGDILDKDFI
-475 TISENLLLRDFIDE
+475 TIREDLLLRNFIEE
-489 FKKARRNYFPVLNEE
+489 FKKARRNYFPVLN
-504 KECVGVVFLD
+504 KENKCVGVVFLD
-514 DIRPHLFETNLYDLV
+514 DIRPHLFDRSLYDLV

-538 PVISL
+538 PLISL

-552 KFETSKVWSLPV
+552 KFETSKAWSLPV
-564 VEGDRFLGMLS
+564 VEGDQFLGMLS

>member
-1 MISLINFKK
+1 MNNFKK
-10 IWRIQLNKLLSRGL
+10 NWQRKLNKFLSRGL
-24 AGTDTELLSRFQAV
+24 AGSDTDLLSRYQAI
-38 SAREALVM
+38 SAREAVVM

-54 LVCGILA
+54 LGCGVLA

-73 FITELDLGWRVIF
+73 FISDLDLGWRAIF

-97 LVRSLMQDSAGHG
+97 LVRSLMHDSAGHG
-110 VSDVIKAM
+110 VSDVIKAI
-118 AMGSEALRRRMIYS
+118 AMGSEGLRRRMIFS
-132 RFIGSLLTVGS
+132 RFFGSFLTVGS

-151 PIVSIGGALGSAL
+151 PIVSIGAALGSTL
-164 GRWLDMNE
+164 GRWLNMNE
-172 RHKKLL
+172 RHKRLL
-178 VGYGAAGAVAGI
+178 IGYGAAGAVAGI

-203 IIVGEW
+203 IIIGEW

-226 VSRLIMGNKIA
+226 LSRWITGNKIA
-237 FTQEIAGFSIVSL
+237 FIQEIAGFSLTSL
-250 LACFALGALTGIISI
+250 LACFVLGALTGVISI
-265 LFARSLLLWE
+265 LFTRSLLLWE
-275 KIFSKIS
+275 KFFTKVY
-282 LHLWIRA
+282 LHHWIRA
-289 TLGGLSVGV
+289 AIGGLFVGTLGF
-298 LGYFMPEV
+298 FMPEV
-306 LSEGYSVTQ
+306 LSEGYSATQ
-315 VFLTDTI
+315 VFLTDSI
-322 RPELGFVLLFVLLKF
+322 RPELAFVLLFVLLKF
-337 LACGITLGSGGV
+337 LACGMTLGSGGI

-368 MILHLLPLNG
+368 MIMHSLPLDG
-378 IAEDAAF
+378 VAEDAAF

-407 VMEATSGYSMILPL
+407 VMEVTRGYSMILPL

-434 FEIGSVYTREL
+434 FEIGSVYTQDL

-462 HLNIVDILDKDFI
+462 HLNIGDILDKDFI
-475 TISENLLLRDFIDE
+475 TIREDLLLRNFIEE
-489 FKKARRNYFPVLNEE
+489 FKKARRNYFPVLN
-504 KECVGVVFLD
+504 KENKCVGVVFLD
-514 DIRPHLFETNLYDLV
+514 DIRPHLFDRSLYDLV
-529 TMGSVMRNL
+529 AMGSVMRNL
-538 PVISL
+538 PLINL

-552 KFETSKVWSLPV
+552 KFETSKAWSLPV
-564 VEGDRFLGMLS
+564 VEGDQFLGMLS

>member
-1 MISLINFKK
+1 MINFKK
-10 IWRIQLNKLLSRGL
+10 LWRRQLNKFLSRGL
-24 AGTDTELLSRFQAV
+24 AGTDAELLSRFQAV

-73 FITELDLGWRVIF
+73 FITELDLGWRAIF
-86 FPALGAGIAVF
+86 FPALGAGIAIF
-97 LVRSLMQDSAGHG
+97 LVRSLMHDSAGHG

-132 RFIGSLLTVGS
+132 RFFGSLLTVGS

-151 PIVSIGGALGSAL
+151 PIVSIGGALGAAL

-203 IIVGEW
+203 IIIGEW

-237 FTQEIAGFSIVSL
+237 FIQEIAGFSIVSL

-275 KIFSKIS
+275 KFFSKIS

-289 TLGGLSVGV
+289 TIGGLSVGV
-298 LGYFMPEV
+298 IGYFMPEI
-306 LSEGYSVTQ
+306 LSEGYSTTQ

-378 IAEDAAF
+378 VAEDAAF

-434 FEIGSVYTREL
+434 FEIGSVYTQEL

-475 TISENLLLRDFIDE
+475 TIRENLLLRDFIDE

-529 TMGSVMRNL
+529 TMGSVMWNL

>member
-1 MISLINFKK
+1 MINFKK
-10 IWRIQLNKLLSRGL
+10 LWRRQLNKFLSRGL
-24 AGTDTELLSRFQAV
+24 AGTDAELLSRFQAV

-73 FITELDLGWRVIF
+73 FITELDLGWRAIF
-86 FPALGAGIAVF
+86 FPALGAGIAIF
-97 LVRSLMQDSAGHG
+97 LVRSLMHDSAGHG

-132 RFIGSLLTVGS
+132 RFFGSLLTVGS

-172 RHKKLL
+172 RRKKLL
-178 VGYGAAGAVAGI
+178 VSYGAAGAVAGI

-203 IIVGEW
+203 IIIGEW

-237 FTQEIAGFSIVSL
+237 FTQEIAGFSIASL

-275 KIFSKIS
+275 KFFSKIS

-289 TLGGLSVGV
+289 TIGGLSVGV

-434 FEIGSVYTREL
+434 FEIGSVYTQEL

-475 TISENLLLRDFIDE
+475 TIRENLLLRDFIDE

-564 VEGDRFLGMLS
+564 VEGDKFLGMLS

>member
-1 MISLINFKK
+1 LNNFKK
-10 IWRIQLNKLLSRGL
+10 HWQRKLNKFLSRGL
-24 AGTDTELLSRFQAV
+24 AVSDTDLLSRYQAV
-38 SAREALVM
+38 SAREAVVM
-46 MTAALAIG
+46 MTAALVIG
-54 LVCGILA
+54 LGCGVLA

-73 FITELDLGWRVIF
+73 FISDLDLGWRAIF

-97 LVRSLMQDSAGHG
+97 LVRSLMHDSAGHG
-110 VSDVIKAM
+110 VSDVIKAI
-118 AMGSEALRRRMIYS
+118 AMGSEGLRRRMIFS
-132 RFIGSLLTVGS
+132 RFFGSFLTVGS

-151 PIVSIGGALGSAL
+151 PIVSIGAALGSTL
-164 GRWLDMNE
+164 GRWLNMNE

-203 IIVGEW
+203 IIIGEW

-226 VSRLIMGNKIA
+226 LSRWITGNKIA
-237 FTQEIAGFSIVSL
+237 FFQEIAGFSLTSL
-250 LACFALGALTGIISI
+250 LACFVLGALTGVISI
-265 LFARSLLLWE
+265 LFTRSLLLWE
-275 KIFSKIS
+275 KFFTKVS
-282 LHLWIRA
+282 LHHWIRA
-289 TLGGLSVGV
+289 AIGGLFVGTLGF
-298 LGYFMPEV
+298 FMPEV
-306 LSEGYSVTQ
+306 LSEGYSATQ
-315 VFLTDTI
+315 VFLTDSI
-322 RPELGFVLLFVLLKF
+322 RPELAFVLLFVLLKF
-337 LACGITLGSGGV
+337 LACGMTLGSGGI

-368 MILHLLPLNG
+368 MIMHSLPLDG
-378 IAEDAAF
+378 VAEDAAF

-407 VMEATSGYSMILPL
+407 VMEVTRGYSMILPL

-434 FEIGSVYTREL
+434 FEIGSVYTQDL

-462 HLNIVDILDKDFI
+462 HLNIGDILDKDFI
-475 TISENLLLRDFIDE
+475 TIREDLLLRNFIEE
-489 FKKARRNYFPVLNEE
+489 FKKARRNYFPVLNKE
-504 KECVGVVFLD
+504 KKCVGVVFLD
-514 DIRPHLFETNLYDLV
+514 DIRPHLFDRSLYDLV

-538 PVISL
+538 PLISL

-552 KFETSKVWSLPV
+552 KFETSKAWSLPV
-564 VEGDRFLGMLS
+564 VEGDQFLGMLS